1 VCNRFGNKDDV
12 VEQFNKIV
20 HESSVNEYVKKFE
33 ELKSIMHALNSS
45 LLESYYIFNFV
56 SELNKD
62 IKPMLKILK
71 LISLM
76 TSFKQSKCRKNQT
89 ML

>member
-45 LLESYYIFNFV
+45 LL
-56 SELNKD
+56 
-62 IKPMLKILK
+62 
-71 LISLM
+71 
-76 TSFKQSKCRKNQT
+76 
-89 ML
+89 